1 MFPEPLTLISVLA
14 SSRGHWHEKRLRNE
28 KVGGVGVGPGGCGGG
43 EIKRASG
50 SKAGRMQLKE
60 RVTDRGARRKRD

>member
-1 MFPEPLTLISVLA
+1 M
-14 SSRGHWHEKRLRNE
+14 RRL
-28 KVGGVGVGPGGCGGG
+28 GVGVGLGGCGGG

>member
-1 MFPEPLTLISVLA
+1 MFLEPLTLISVLA

-28 KVGGVGVGPGGCGGG
+28 KVGGWVGGCGGG

>member
-1 MFPEPLTLISVLA
+1 MGL
-14 SSRGHWHEKRLRNE
+14 
-28 KVGGVGVGPGGCGGG
+28 GGCGEG